1 MTSTIRSA
9 KTQATI
15 RQTAVSTFRRM
26 ITEQYLIQTMNTFGN
41 AGERLTPEQAA
52 ESLWN
57 EFIGNAGIAYD

>member
-1 MTSTIRSA
+1 
-9 KTQATI
+9 
-15 RQTAVSTFRRM
+15 M